1 MLDVQLLMAPVSPD
15 HPCGEDL
22 EYDAAYLALERSAVG
37 QPERQMGDSVLPAED
52 PDWRDVREQANALLA
67 RSKDLRIVQYVV
79 QSSLALDGL
88 PGLAQSLEL
97 IRQLIVQYWDGL
109 FPLLDADDDNDPTFR
124 INALAGLAAE
134 TQLRLIREAE
144 FIRSRAFGPITL
156 KAALNA
162 SGLHAFA
169 SEQLTVEQLAG
180 AFRDCEAERI
190 ARVRE
195 TLTQAQ
201 SCAAQ
206 IESEISERV
215 GSVQGLDLLPLRQL
229 LKQAL
234 LILNEQAPAGAGA
247 GSVADAGDDT
257 SPAAQQGS
265 AEAPAPRNAGEVR
278 SREDVL
284 RALDRII
291 DYYAR
296 HEPSSPLPVL
306 LGRARSLVDADF
318 ATIVRNLIPDG
329 FSQFENLRGP
339 DSY

>member
-1 MLDVQLLMAPVSPD
+1 VLDVQLLLAPVSPD
-15 HPCGEDL
+15 QPCGEDL

-37 QPERQMGDSVLPAED
+37 QPERQMGDAILPAED

-88 PGLAQSLEL
+88 AGLAQSLEL
-97 IRQLIVQYWDGL
+97 IRQLVVQYWDGL

-134 TQLRLIREAE
+134 SNLRLIREAE

-162 SGLHAFA
+162 SGLHAFS
-169 SEQLTVEQLAG
+169 SEQLSAEQLGG
-180 AFRDCEAERI
+180 AFRDCEAERL
-190 ARVRE
+190 ASVRE

-234 LILNEQAPAGAGA
+234 LILNEQSPAGADATSDFSDAPPSA
-247 GSVADAGDDT
+247 G
-257 SPAAQQGS
+257 QQGQG
-265 AEAPAPRNAGEVR
+265 EPAMARVSGEVR

-291 DYYAR
+291 EYYAR
-296 HEPSSPLPVL
+296 QEPSSPLPVL
-306 LGRARSLVDADF
+306 LSRARGLVDADF

-329 FSQFENLRGP
+329 YSQFENLRGP